1 MTAIAV
7 LGHLARDVVAGG
19 APRPGGAVLYSAQA
33 LARIGADA
41 NVGASCAAA
50 DRAELLPALEAFG
63 LPTEWYESTT
73 TAAYSFHYEGDRG
86 SCGRTPSATLGAEI
100 ERSRPPAT
108 PSGSTSARSP
118 EPTFPPRRARGARRR
133 RPLVARRRPGARAGE
148 PTSGRSGRTE
158 RSVTCFAHVEILKLN
173 DEEAE
178 TLVGSA
184 EPESLHSLGVPE
196 VILTLGSH
204 GSYVITPHAIE
215 HVPAEVVSGPVDPT
229 GAGDTFSATYLT
241 RRSAGA
247 EPVEAARA
255 ATETVAEFL
264 AN

>member
-1 MTAIAV
+1 MSAIAV

-19 APRPGGAVLYSAQA
+19 EPRPGGAVLYSAQA

-41 NVGASCAAA
+41 TVGASCAIA

-63 LPTEWYESTT
+63 LPTEWYESST
-73 TAAYSFHYEGDRG
+73 TAAYSFHYEGDTRIMRQDAVADPWSRDRALEAAG
-86 SCGRTPSATLGAEI
+86 DAEWVHVGALCRTDFPGDVLAALAEGGRSLLVDAQGLV
-100 ERSRPPAT
+100 
-108 PSGSTSARSP
+108 
-118 EPTFPPRRARGARRR
+118 RRADLG
-133 RPLVARRRPGARAGE
+133 PLRTDGE
-148 PTSGRSGRTE
+148 VGDVLRE
-158 RSVTCFAHVEILKLN
+158 VQILKLD

-178 TLVGSA
+178 TLAGSA
-184 EPESLHSLGVPE
+184 EPESLQSLGVPE

-215 HVPAEVVSGPVDPT
+215 RVPAEVVSGPVDPT

-247 EPVEAARA
+247 DPVEAARA